1 MFTGI
6 IACTGRVARVVPRAG
21 GVRMTVV
28 PRRSLGRLVLGE
40 SIAVSGA
47 CLTVTGR
54 SGRGF
59 TVDVSPETL
68 RRTTLGR
75 FTPAT
80 RVNLERAMKLGDR
93 LGGHIVQGHVDGV
106 GTLERITPDR
116 QWILYRFRVP
126 AAVRPYLV
134 EKGSI
139 ALDGVSLTVFSC
151 RDGAFSVAL
160 IPHTLAQT
168 TLAER
173 RPGDRVNVEADVLMK
188 LVASVVGRSARR
200 GRPRAARRR

>member
-6 IACTGRVARVVPRAG
+6 VACTGRIARVAPRTG
-21 GVRMTVV
+21 GVRMTIV
-28 PRRSLGRLVLGE
+28 PRRPLGRLALGE

-47 CLTVTGR
+47 CLTVTGTA
-54 SGRGF
+54 GRGF

-75 FTPAT
+75 FAAGTT
-80 RVNLERAMKLGDR
+80 VNLERAMKLGDR

-116 QWILYRFRVP
+116 QWILYRFRAP
-126 AAVRPYLV
+126 AAVAPYLV

-139 ALDGVSLTVFSC
+139 AIDGVSLTVFSC
-151 RDGAFSVAL
+151 RGASFSVAL
-160 IPHTLAQT
+160 IPHTLART

-188 LVASVVGRSARR
+188 LVASVVGRTAR
-200 GRPRAARRR
+200 GARRR